1 MTYVFHADPPKPK
14 CVFIWDIEKVL
25 SYLNNLPM
33 TKEISDRFLLVKLTT
48 LPSLTSAGRGHEI
61 RYLNVFEDM
70 RKCICRGKSLLIV
83 HFSKVTKFQKRSKYP
98 PKGEFCKF
106 PTTCEPCVVFRLETW
121 RSLGEKGQVL
131 LRLDQ
136 NGFE

>member
-83 HFSKVTKFQKRSKYP
+83 HFQ
-98 PKGEFCKF
+98 
-106 PTTCEPCVVFRLETW
+106 
-121 RSLGEKGQVL
+121 RSLNFRKEVNILQKENFVNFQQIANRVL
-131 LRLDQ
+131 
-136 NGFE
+136 FSV